1 MFFRLLCQLDYQP
14 FCCFVVGGKHLHLL
28 VVIIIYSNSNI
39 HLSSLISSFFQNLSS
54 LYVPLSLFPKKLW
67 FVCVFYKKRMRLTS
81 LTSNCFNL
89 IRISIRVK
97 LISEDLH

>member
-14 FCCFVVGGKHLHLL
+14 FGYFVVGGMHLHLL

-54 LYVPLSLFPKKLW
+54 LYVPLSLFQKSCGL
-67 FVCVFYKKRMRLTS
+67 FVCFTK
-81 LTSNCFNL
+81 NAC
-89 IRISIRVK
+89 
-97 LISEDLH
+97 D